1 MRRRLTYA
9 NVMST
14 AAMIVAVFG
23 AATSRPVRKKVKRI
37 RKRAR
42 KRVRTESKSK

>member
-1 MRRRLTYA
+1 MSNRLTYA

-14 AAMIVAVFG
+14 AAMAVAVFG

-37 RKRAR
+37 RKGAR
-42 KRVRTESKSK
+42 KRARTESKIN

>member
-1 MRRRLTYA
+1 MSNRLTYA

-14 AAMIVAVFG
+14 AAMIVALFG
-23 AATSRPVRKKVKRI
+23 AATSRPVRRKIKRV

-42 KRVRTESKSK
+42 KRVRADST